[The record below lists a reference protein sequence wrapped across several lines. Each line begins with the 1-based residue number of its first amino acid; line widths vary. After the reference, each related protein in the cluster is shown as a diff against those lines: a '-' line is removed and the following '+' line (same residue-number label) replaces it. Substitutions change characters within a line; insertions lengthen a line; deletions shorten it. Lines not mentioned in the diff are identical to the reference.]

1 MCAHGAGCWC
11 LAHLLAAPSIK
22 LLEQFIVDAVHIIFA
37 EEGDQVSLEGYDVVF
52 IDAASFASI
61 ECGLLRSAKARSD
74 M

>member
-1 MCAHGAGCWC
+1 MGAHSAGCWS
-11 LAHLLAAPSIK
+11 LTHLLCAPSIK
-22 LLEQFIVDAVHIIFA
+22 LLEQLIVDAVHIVFA
-37 EEGDQVSLEGYDVVF
+37 KEGDQVAIEGDDVVF